1 MSTVLHQQEEIEAII
16 GRASVCR
23 LAMLDGDT
31 PYIVPLCFGYRN
43 HTLYYHSSMKSRK
56 LDLIRRHPAVGFE
69 MDILA
74 RPIPAPEPC
83 KWNMRYQ
90 SVVGVG
96 KATIVEDEAEK
107 KAALDLIMAQYAS
120 GTYAFPENKI
130 RITAVIRVDIERMTG
145 KTSGFDD

>member
-1 MSTVLHQQEEIEAII
+1 MSTVLHEQAAIEAII
-16 GRASVCR
+16 GRASVIR
-23 LAMLDGDT
+23 LAMLDGDA

-43 HTLYYHSSMKSRK
+43 NIIYCHSSMKSRK

-90 SVVGVG
+90 SVVGFG
-96 KATIVEDEAEK
+96 TAGIVEDAAEK
-107 KAALDLIMAQYAS
+107 RAALDLIMAQYAS
-120 GTYAFPENKI
+120 GTYTFPENKI
-130 RITAVIRVDIERMTG
+130 AITAVIRVDIDRMTG
-145 KTSGFDD
+145 KTNGFDA

>member
-1 MSTVLHQQEEIEAII
+1 MSTVLQKTEAIEAII
-16 GRASVCR
+16 GQASVCR
-23 LAMLDGDT
+23 LAMLDGDA

-43 HTLYYHSSMKSRK
+43 HIVYCHSSIKSRK

-83 KWNMRYQ
+83 KWSMRYQ
-90 SVVGVG
+90 SVVGFG
-96 KATIVEDEAEK
+96 TASIVEDEAEK
-107 KAALDLIMAQYAS
+107 KTALGLIMAQYAR
-120 GTYAFPENKI
+120 GAYAFPENKL